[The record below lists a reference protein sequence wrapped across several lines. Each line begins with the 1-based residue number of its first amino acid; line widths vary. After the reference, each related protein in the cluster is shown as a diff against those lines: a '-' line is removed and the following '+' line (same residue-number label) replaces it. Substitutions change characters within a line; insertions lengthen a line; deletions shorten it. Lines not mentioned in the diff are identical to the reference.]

1 MNGLSA
7 DEGFFSKAF
16 KISSQVVSDFLL
28 GGIGYFNN
36 TGLPPLALM
45 GLILGVLRLNPRRR
59 KSKIVFILYWIGL
72 ILSIDFIYAVGY
84 GLNASFGSS
93 VAVTLASVYVAL
105 LIFRKIWK
113 WPMFLTATQLLVVP
127 VCLLALAV
135 KSGEIRNPEHRCESI
150 SEVRGA
156 KVLNHER
163 YNFTDVPHTAIP
175 RFFVPRPDRG
185 DLLVCAHV
193 YVHEESVLVKNAIN
207 RLDLKTGKMTEWHKR
222 GNVLAIREESDTGI
236 IYAVMQRNFRE
247 RGAPNV
253 EFIVFSPEGDILN
266 RMGMGLKRN
275 TFYGAGVT
283 IMPEKVFIT
292 VESNYY
298 EYDKKS
304 RAIEKLNIAGNAGTP
319 VYRTAWSEP
328 YLFGTFSVSPLFGK
342 LFGSRH
348 LLRVNAE
355 TRSTE
360 MWAQDYPVGM
370 FDVEIRPGKRQIA
383 ASRNY
388 PEGAWLLDF
397 DLNKLV
403 KLVMP
408 AGVREIEF
416 SKDGRYLLGTSFFNG
431 KFHVIDVEAN
441 KLVAET
447 FVGYGSRGMAVDSDG
462 NAVIGASC
470 GVVGINLDEFLKG
483 QASAASK

>member
-1 MNGLSA
+1 
-7 DEGFFSKAF
+7 
-16 KISSQVVSDFLL
+16 
-28 GGIGYFNN
+28 
-36 TGLPPLALM
+36 
-45 GLILGVLRLNPRRR
+45 
-59 KSKIVFILYWIGL
+59 
-72 ILSIDFIYAVGY
+72 
-84 GLNASFGSS
+84 
-93 VAVTLASVYVAL
+93 
-105 LIFRKIWK
+105 
-113 WPMFLTATQLLVVP
+113 
-127 VCLLALAV
+127 
-135 KSGEIRNPEHRCESI
+135 
-150 SEVRGA
+150 
-156 KVLNHER
+156 
-163 YNFTDVPHTAIP
+163 
-175 RFFVPRPDRG
+175 
-185 DLLVCAHV
+185 
-193 YVHEESVLVKNAIN
+193 
-207 RLDLKTGKMTEWHKR
+207 
-222 GNVLAIREESDTGI
+222 
-236 IYAVMQRNFRE
+236 
-247 RGAPNV
+247 
-253 EFIVFSPEGDILN
+253 
-266 RMGMGLKRN
+266 
-275 TFYGAGVT
+275 
-283 IMPEKVFIT
+283 VFIT

-304 RAIEKLNIAGNAGTP
+304 RALEKLNIAGNAGTP

-348 LLRVNAE
+348 LLRVNTE

-370 FDVEIRPGKRQIA
+370 FDVEIRQGKRQIA

-416 SKDGRYLLGTSFFNG
+416 SKDGKYLLGTSFFKG
-431 KFHVIDVEAN
+431 KFHVIDVESN

-447 FVGYGSRGMAVDSDG
+447 FIGYGSRGMTVDSDG

-483 QASAASK
+483 KSGAGAE